1 MPFLKN
7 ERLSDFKGNSSHWRK
22 RRLTLP
28 ANYSACS
35 RTKRFSW
42 WPCARGGRWG
52 GRREQERP
60 GRKVCRSAWHVRCV
74 TLQRRRDRYIAAG
87 DGPERSSSTDPSPP
101 HHDT

>member
-7 ERLSDFKGNSSHWRK
+7 VCPISRGTVHTGGRDGLHYRPITAHAAEPND
-22 RRLTLP
+22 
-28 ANYSACS
+28 SAGGLV
-35 RTKRFSW
+35 RG
-42 WPCARGGRWG
+42 GGRWG

-87 DGPERSSSTDPSPP
+87 DGPERSSSADPSPP